1 MDHYSI
7 LGISQTATDSD
18 IKKAY
23 RKLALQYHP
32 DKNGGDHNSEE
43 MFKKISDAYSILSDR
58 KKREQYDIQ
67 INQSKARPNFGF
79 EDFVNGWK
87 NNDFRKKQSDYARKS
102 QGKTHAPPPSS
113 DHLNITIKDE
123 VKLGEAVTGKKLN
136 LTFSRRKINYSGKTG
151 PLLSYTTDIEEKE
164 INITIDLRKKYTI
177 IKQEEGRYFIT
188 ARVPR
193 LGHEEV
199 KERLDIWGEI
209 EQIPLIGD
217 LLVSLEV
224 IIPDGI
230 ELAGNSIIQW
240 IEIPLSKVIFSGEK
254 IKIETIS
261 NKKYEADFNQPTSAS
276 NLKFSIPGEG
286 ILDDKNKLGD
296 YLVKFNVTL
305 PHFENLDSEKIT
317 QVKEIITQY
326 ENKS

>member
-7 LGISQTATDSD
+7 LGISHTANETD

-32 DKNGGDHNSEE
+32 DKNGGDSAAEE
-43 MFKKISDAYSILSDR
+43 MFKKISDAYSILGDR

-67 INQSKARPNFGF
+67 INHSKAKPNFGF

-87 NNDFRKKQSDYARKS
+87 NSDFRKKNSDWARKT
-102 QGKTHAPPPSS
+102 QGKTHAPPPTS
-113 DHLNITIKDE
+113 DHLNIMIGDQIN
-123 VKLGEAVTGKKLN
+123 LGEAITGKKLN
-136 LTFSRRKINYSGKTG
+136 LSFQRNKINYTGKIG
-151 PLLSYTTDIEEKE
+151 NRLSYTTDIEEKE
-164 INITIDLRKKYTI
+164 INITIDLRKKYTV
-177 IKQEEGRYFIT
+177 IKQDNGSYLIR
-188 ARVPR
+188 ARVPK

-199 KERLDIWGEI
+199 KERLDIWGEL

-217 LLVSLEV
+217 LIVSLEIV
-224 IIPDGI
+224 IPEGI
-230 ELAGNSIIQW
+230 ELVGNSIIQW
-240 IEIPLSKVIFSGEK
+240 VEIPLSKVIFSGEK

-261 NKKYEADFNQPTSAS
+261 NKKYEADFNGPSTAS

-286 ILDDKNKLGD
+286 ILNDKNELGD

-305 PHFENLDSEKIT
+305 PHFENLDSETLANLKETIT
-317 QVKEIITQY
+317 QL

>member
-1 MDHYSI
+1 MDNYSI
-7 LGISQTATDSD
+7 LGVSQTATESD

-32 DKNGGDHNSEE
+32 DKNGGDINSEE
-43 MFKKISDAYSILSDR
+43 MFKKISDAYSILGDR
-58 KKREQYDIQ
+58 KKREAYNIQ
-67 INQSKARPNFGF
+67 INQSKAKPNFGF
-79 EDFVNGWK
+79 DDFVNGWK

-102 QGKTHAPPPSS
+102 QGKTHQPPPSS
-113 DHLNITIKDE
+113 DHLNITIKNQVELSD
-123 VKLGEAVTGKKLN
+123 AITGKKLN
-136 LTFSRRKINYSGKTG
+136 LSFSRKKINYIGKVG
-151 PLLSYTTDIEEKE
+151 QLLSYTTDIEEKE
-164 INITIDLRKKYTI
+164 INITIDLRKKYTV
-177 IKQEEGRYFIT
+177 IKKEEHRYFIT
-188 ARVPR
+188 ARVPK

-199 KERLDIWGEI
+199 IERLDIWGEI
-209 EQIPLIGD
+209 EQFPLIGD

-224 IIPDGI
+224 IIPEGI
-230 ELAGNSIIQW
+230 ELAKNSIIQW
-240 IEIPLSKVIFSGEK
+240 VEIPLSKVIFSGEK

-286 ILDDKNKLGD
+286 ILDDKNNLGD

-305 PHFENLDSEKIT
+305 PHFENMDIEKIS
-317 QVKEIITQY
+317 QVKQIITQC